1 MFCLLTAVCVHE
13 MRKLSRKLCY
23 NVSVNLRRNLRS
35 SLPSFSFPCYASML
49 TCSLMIVAY
58 SCITTALLANRAK
71 STACVGVH
79 RLDFTAIYCK
89 CVFINQDYKV
99 LIQYLYS
106 FLCSNKDHR
115 SPTLVLPGVTPCPA
129 QFSVFF
135 NALVQLIRLFT
146 PLPGLEWA
154 CSKENIEM
162 RRTGV
167 LHVQYWEFVA

>member
-115 SPTLVLPGVTPCPA
+115 FPTLVLPGVTPCPA
-129 QFSVFF
+129 QFSVFQCSGSA
-135 NALVQLIRLFT
+135 NQIIHTPSWIGVGVQQ
-146 PLPGLEWA
+146 G
-154 CSKENIEM
+154 K
-162 RRTGV
+162 
-167 LHVQYWEFVA
+167 H